1 MKPKGVSD
9 FPNSILRLSTIVFAT
24 GAFTA
29 SVHAADYTWGGGNS
43 SWTDTTATGWNG
55 GPPVGGDTAAIN
67 SGTVTPTVN
76 DQQYG
81 VALTLGSAGAL
92 NDGGFYTYFGPSG
105 SLTLNGGTINITRN
119 NGYYFGWYDGSLSPV
134 VNANSGSSFINTT
147 NASGGLRLEGDTT
160 FSGDG
165 NLTIGLGL
173 HNYTDGLGFF
183 GATNIT
189 KSGSGTLTLA
199 GASTYSGNT
208 NVNGGTLV
216 LEGSGQLYSNL
227 GWQDRAVTVNSGG
240 TLQVDRWDGGGS
252 LGQLGYNQANIVI
265 DGGTIR
271 FTGNSNGTSEGPGF
285 TIGASGATLESA
297 APAGQVWNINNDN
310 RSAAFG
316 IASNSGGLLTLSGTG
331 DGLVS
336 KVIGGAGG
344 LTKTGAGTWTLSGA
358 NTYTGTTT
366 VSGGTLSL
374 TSPFLDN
381 DSSVII
387 GSGATMNLNFT
398 GSDIIGSLQ
407 INGSLPLPPGLY
419 NSGHGTYGSY
429 FTGSGTLVVIT
440 DASGSWTS
448 LADGDWDNPTNWNA
462 NTIATGIDQTATFNQ
477 ATGVTVTLT
486 SNQIIGNLAFDTS
499 DYTLGGS
506 STLTLETSSGTPA
519 ISVGAGRIATVSA
532 TINGFA
538 GMEKTGAG
546 TLVLTAANTYSG
558 ETTVNAGTL
567 DLQTG
572 GETGTIRGTLSI
584 NSGAT
589 VNLNAVDALGWA
601 ATPVSQVTINGG
613 TLDNAVDG
621 NNSYVTDYT
630 LTGGTVSSTGGGAF
644 NFNNGYGITTL
655 ASASPSLF
663 SAPIYLRN
671 NNSLPINVADGAAA
685 VDFEVS
691 GAIGQLLTVGGV
703 TKSGAGTAVFSG
715 VNTYTGNTFVDEGT
729 LELTSTSQMQFVVT
743 DAPASNQITGAGT
756 ATFDCTFNI
765 DTSAVTGTTGYIWS
779 LVDRAS
785 LTGESF
791 GSNFSVAGFSPELD
805 GVTWTMSDSRGTW
818 SFSEEFGEL
827 TLVVSSDYEDWVT
840 ANGVVGTETDDDDND
855 GLSNFE
861 EYAFGLD
868 PTGGSSVNPIT
879 SQLDKATKKFSY
891 TRRATNLPDPTLT
904 YSVWFS
910 TDLSTWTQDT
920 GATEGTPVLNGE
932 VETVEVTLSALPGD
946 PLPAKLFIQVR
957 AE

>member
-1 MKPKGVSD
+1 
-9 FPNSILRLSTIVFAT
+9 
-24 GAFTA
+24 
-29 SVHAADYTWGGGNS
+29 
-43 SWTDTTATGWNG
+43 
-55 GPPVGGDTAAIN
+55 
-67 SGTVTPTVN
+67 
-76 DQQYG
+76 
-81 VALTLGSAGAL
+81 
-92 NDGGFYTYFGPSG
+92 
-105 SLTLNGGTINITRN
+105 
-119 NGYYFGWYDGSLSPV
+119 
-134 VNANSGSSFINTT
+134 
-147 NASGGLRLEGDTT
+147 
-160 FSGDG
+160 
-165 NLTIGLGL
+165 
-173 HNYTDGLGFF
+173 
-183 GATNIT
+183 
-189 KSGSGTLTLA
+189 
-199 GASTYSGNT
+199 
-208 NVNGGTLV
+208 
-216 LEGSGQLYSNL
+216 
-227 GWQDRAVTVNSGG
+227 
-240 TLQVDRWDGGGS
+240 
-252 LGQLGYNQANIVI
+252 
-265 DGGTIR
+265 
-271 FTGNSNGTSEGPGF
+271 
-285 TIGASGATLESA
+285 
-297 APAGQVWNINNDN
+297 
-310 RSAAFG
+310 
-316 IASNSGGLLTLSGTG
+316 
-331 DGLVS
+331 
-336 KVIGGAGG
+336 
-344 LTKTGAGTWTLSGA
+344 
-358 NTYTGTTT
+358 
-366 VSGGTLSL
+366 
-374 TSPFLDN
+374 
-381 DSSVII
+381 
-387 GSGATMNLNFT
+387 
-398 GSDIIGSLQ
+398 
-407 INGSLPLPPGLY
+407 
-419 NSGHGTYGSY
+419 
-429 FTGSGTLVVIT
+429 
-440 DASGSWTS
+440 
-448 LADGDWDNPTNWNA
+448 
-462 NTIATGIDQTATFNQ
+462 
-477 ATGVTVTLT
+477 
-486 SNQIIGNLAFDTS
+486 
-499 DYTLGGS
+499 
-506 STLTLETSSGTPA
+506 
-519 ISVGAGRIATVSA
+519 
-532 TINGFA
+532 
-538 GMEKTGAG
+538 
-546 TLVLTAANTYSG
+546 
-558 ETTVNAGTL
+558 VNAGTL
-567 DLQTG
+567 DLETG

-584 NSGAT
+584 NSGTT

-703 TKSGAGTAVFSG
+703 TKSGAGTVVFSG
-715 VNTYTGNTFVDEGT
+715 ANTYTGNTFVDEGT

-756 ATFDCTFNI
+756 ATFDGTFNI

-840 ANGVVGTETDDDDND
+840 ANGVEGTETDDDDND
-855 GLSNFE
+855 GLTNFE

-910 TDLSTWTQDT
+910 TDLDIWTQDT
-920 GATEGTPVLNGE
+920 GATEGAPVLNGD

-946 PLPAKLFIQVR
+946 PLPGKLFIQVR